1 MKLGNVI
8 NIAVFVAGLDEEY
21 QNNIIVGINEF
32 SRKNNIN
39 VSYFAAFG
47 GMIESRLFDIGEYS
61 IYGLANLEKFDGAIL
76 MTNTIND
83 NTQKEEISQRIKDSG
98 IPAVVF
104 DCDNISEF
112 YNISIDNTKAMREMV
127 RHVIKEHGAKT
138 INYISGPM
146 SNPEAVE
153 RLLAFREVMA
163 ENNLPVDEER
173 IYYGEFRRFD
183 GHDAIEE
190 YMQSGLPL
198 PDAFICANDAMA
210 LSAISTLEK
219 YGFCIPLDVIVTGFD
234 YTYSARNYC
243 PALTSVKRPLSQ
255 MGTMACK
262 VLLDLINHKQPV
274 HEQLEADCVFTE
286 SCGCPAVVETNYSE
300 FRKTTYNNIE
310 NTNSNIR
317 KLNILSARLADT
329 ETTAD
334 YYAVIEDFVK
344 ELECE
349 HFSLCLVCGLMER
362 YKLNS
367 FNDSENSFSRMSA
380 PIIWNNGI
388 SHSIEYFNG
397 EEMFPV
403 PQTKGGNINYFLPLH
418 FRSKLLGYYIVT
430 NSDFPINSL
439 LCHTFTMA
447 VSNSIENLCK
457 ISHINK
463 AMEELN
469 RVYVIDPLCN
479 IYNRNGFIKHA
490 DEVFK
495 DCVANEKTVMLSF
508 IDMDGLKF
516 INDNYGHDEGD
527 FAIKELANVI
537 KECCEDGDI
546 CARFGGDE
554 FVIFNRNA
562 NEDSCHILEQRFN
575 AKLEHHNSIV
585 TKPYKISASIGSVV
599 EKVDSTYTLFKIVKM
614 ADEVMYEVKKNK
626 KNSRAGALK

>member
-1 MKLGNVI
+1 
-8 NIAVFVAGLDEEY
+8 
-21 QNNIIVGINEF
+21 
-32 SRKNNIN
+32 
-39 VSYFAAFG
+39 
-47 GMIESRLFDIGEYS
+47 
-61 IYGLANLEKFDGAIL
+61 
-76 MTNTIND
+76 
-83 NTQKEEISQRIKDSG
+83 
-98 IPAVVF
+98 
-104 DCDNISEF
+104 
-112 YNISIDNTKAMREMV
+112 
-127 RHVIKEHGAKT
+127 
-138 INYISGPM
+138 
-146 SNPEAVE
+146 
-153 RLLAFREVMA
+153 
-163 ENNLPVDEER
+163 
-173 IYYGEFRRFD
+173 
-183 GHDAIEE
+183 
-190 YMQSGLPL
+190 
-198 PDAFICANDAMA
+198 
-210 LSAISTLEK
+210 
-219 YGFCIPLDVIVTGFD
+219 
-234 YTYSARNYC
+234 
-243 PALTSVKRPLSQ
+243 
-255 MGTMACK
+255 
-262 VLLDLINHKQPV
+262 
-274 HEQLEADCVFTE
+274 
-286 SCGCPAVVETNYSE
+286 
-300 FRKTTYNNIE
+300 
-310 NTNSNIR
+310 
-317 KLNILSARLADT
+317 
-329 ETTAD
+329 
-334 YYAVIEDFVK
+334 
-344 ELECE
+344 
-349 HFSLCLVCGLMER
+349 
-362 YKLNS
+362 
-367 FNDSENSFSRMSA
+367 MSA

-388 SHSIEYFNG
+388 SESIEYFNG
-397 EEMFPV
+397 EDMFPV

-447 VSNSIENLCK
+447 VSNAIENLCK

-469 RVYVIDPLCN
+469 RIYVIDPLCN

-490 DEVFK
+490 DKVFK

-585 TKPYKISASIGSVV
+585 TKPYKISASIGSVI

>member
-262 VLLDLINHKQPV
+262 VLLDLINHKEPV
-274 HEQLEADCVFTE
+274 YEQLEADCVFTE

-334 YYAVIEDFVK
+334 YYAVIEEFVQ

-367 FNDSENSFSRMSA
+367 FDDSDNSFDRMSA
-380 PIIWNNGI
+380 PIIWNNGT
-388 SHSIEYFNG
+388 SESIEYFNG
-397 EEMFPV
+397 EDMFPV

-469 RVYVIDPLCN
+469 RIYVIDPLCN

-495 DCVANEKTVMLSF
+495 ECVANEKTVMLSF

-537 KECCEDGDI
+537 RECCEDGDI

-585 TKPYKISASIGSVV
+585 TKPYKISASIGSVI

-626 KNSRAGALK
+626 KNSRAGAAK

>member
-61 IYGLANLEKFDGAIL
+61 IYGLANLDKFDGAIL

-310 NTNSNIR
+310 NTNTNIR

-349 HFSLCLVCGLMER
+349 HFSLCLICGLLEL

-367 FNDSENSFSRMSA
+367 FNDSENSFERMSA

-388 SHSIEYFNG
+388 SESIEYFNG
-397 EEMFPV
+397 EDMFPV

-418 FRSKLLGYYIVT
+418 FRSKLLGYYIIT

-469 RVYVIDPLCN
+469 RIYVIDPLCN

-585 TKPYKISASIGSVV
+585 TKPYKISASIGSVI